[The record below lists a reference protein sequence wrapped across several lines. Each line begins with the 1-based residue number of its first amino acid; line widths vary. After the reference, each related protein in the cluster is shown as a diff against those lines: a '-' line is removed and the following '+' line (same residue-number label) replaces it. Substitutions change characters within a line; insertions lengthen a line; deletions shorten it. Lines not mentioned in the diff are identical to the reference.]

1 MMASV
6 ALAAPAGAET
16 GRALPPTRSQPA
28 ANVSSPPAGPAHLIK
43 DTRSTVGQN
52 TLGLI
57 GGPPGS
63 TESQIA
69 FEISRLIAGGQET
82 GPNGEL
88 ALRVLPSVG
97 SGGVQNIRD
106 LLTLPGVD
114 MAIAPITL
122 VDTIKDSGELGD
134 ISRKL
139 TFVAALHV
147 EEVHIIAG
155 PQVQSLRDLDGKAVN
170 VSGDEGA
177 KEVVRNLLSALGVRV
192 TWASVDHHAAAEQI
206 KRGDLAA
213 TAVLSGKPVSS
224 LSEYKREAGFHF
236 LSVPY
241 IDSLPSGYLPA
252 KLSHADYT
260 DLVEPSESVD
270 TVAVGSGL
278 FAYDWPARSAR
289 NRLLGEFVQA
299 FFSKGAE
306 WAHSIGHP
314 KWQEINLAANLPGW
328 RRQAVAERW
337 LKREQSAQSDVAA
350 RQDFEQFLNATG
362 SVTPERLD
370 REELFREYLQWRKKN
385 AATVPP

>member
-1 MMASV
+1 
-6 ALAAPAGAET
+6 
-16 GRALPPTRSQPA
+16 
-28 ANVSSPPAGPAHLIK
+28 
-43 DTRSTVGQN
+43 
-52 TLGLI
+52 
-57 GGPPGS
+57 
-63 TESQIA
+63 
-69 FEISRLIAGGQET
+69 
-82 GPNGEL
+82 
-88 ALRVLPSVG
+88 
-97 SGGVQNIRD
+97 
-106 LLTLPGVD
+106 
-114 MAIAPITL
+114 
-122 VDTIKDSGELGD
+122 
-134 ISRKL
+134 
-139 TFVAALHV
+139 
-147 EEVHIIAG
+147 
-155 PQVQSLRDLDGKAVN
+155 
-170 VSGDEGA
+170 
-177 KEVVRNLLSALGVRV
+177 VRNLLSALGVRV

-362 SVTPERLD
+362 SVTPERLIE
-370 REELFREYLQWRKKN
+370 RSCSANICNGARRTLPPCHPR
-385 AATVPP
+385 AASTCMRSALIFLCDALSTVNRTTSPESRIGSTRNDPGLMTRTISLLRAR